1 MSVEGEGYPV
11 EESVVEAFALF
22 DGRSF
27 FDHFSPSTLRRAEPD
42 MPMRSP
48 RARAMDAAEE
58 TMAGLDAA
66 AEDAMGG
73 IGDSAPLLSDTS
85 LEDAAGEFLLRLQR
99 QTGIPAAAL
108 LPLILSLSSIAVI
121 LLCQALFALLVRV
134 AFGDARRGG
143 AHSNGSVLLLGVCGA
158 GKTALFQTLRS
169 GSPYLTTVTSM
180 EANDAT
186 ILMEGKT
193 RKSGVVAKKLRV
205 VDLPGHPRLGGLLET
220 HVRSARSAVFVIDA
234 VDFASRRREIA
245 ERLFHAL
252 QTIAKAKGR
261 AARTF
266 PLIVACNKSEKITA
280 HPIAF
285 IKSRL
290 EKEMDALL
298 RTAGSLAETGSKGD
312 DRKDAANRKQKQKHG
327 NALRLSRR
335 KRRRVLLRRLRRRER
350 PGRAQESHGG
360 AMMRVSWWVLFNTT
374 STKTKSRAW
383 KASRLF
389 LANTFFRWDS
399 SRKE

>member
-1 MSVEGEGYPV
+1 
-11 EESVVEAFALF
+11 
-22 DGRSF
+22 
-27 FDHFSPSTLRRAEPD
+27 
-42 MPMRSP
+42 
-48 RARAMDAAEE
+48 MDAAQE
-58 TMAGLDAA
+58 TTAGLDAA
-66 AEDAMGG
+66 TVEAMGA
-73 IGDSAPLLSDTS
+73 IADSVPLHSDTS
-85 LEDAAGEFLLRLQR
+85 FEDATGEFLLRLQR

-108 LPLILSLSSIAVI
+108 LPLILSLSSIAAI

-143 AHSNGSVLLLGVCGA
+143 GHSNGSVLLLGVCGA

-266 PLIVACNKSEKITA
+266 PIVVACNKSEKITA

-298 RTAGSLAETGSKGD
+298 RTAGSLAETGSWGD
-312 DRKDAANRKQKQKHG
+312 DRKDAANRDDAFAIVARRTKNTNETPFAFEDA
-327 NALRLSRR
+327 NAD
-335 KRRRVLLRRLRRRER
+335 
-350 PGRAQESHGG
+350 
-360 AMMRVSWWVLFNTT
+360 VSFSAVSVAENDLDEL
-374 STKTKSRAW
+374 KSFMVVR
-383 KASRLF
+383 
-389 LANTFFRWDS
+389 
-399 SRKE
+399 

>member
-1 MSVEGEGYPV
+1 MRFST
-11 EESVVEAFALF
+11 AALL
-22 DGRSF
+22 RSLF
-27 FDHFSPSTLRRAEPD
+27 PSTFRRAEPD
-42 MPMRSP
+42 MTMRSP

-186 ILMEGKT
+186 FLMEGKT

-205 VDLPGHPRLGGLLET
+205 VDLPGHPRLAGLLET
-220 HVRSARSAVFVIDA
+220 QLKTARSAVFVIDA

-266 PLIVACNKSEKITA
+266 PIVVACNKSEKITA
-280 HPIAF
+280 HPIGF

-312 DRKDAANRKQKQKHG
+312 HGKDATNRDDAFAIVARRPKNKNTNTETPFAFEDAN
-327 NALRLSRR
+327 AD
-335 KRRRVLLRRLRRRER
+335 
-350 PGRAQESHGG
+350 
-360 AMMRVSWWVLFNTT
+360 VSFSAVSVAENDLDEL
-374 STKTKSRAW
+374 KSFMVVR
-383 KASRLF
+383 
-389 LANTFFRWDS
+389 
-399 SRKE
+399 